1 MLDLGFAEDLEMI
14 LDETPDTR
22 RTLLFSATVP
32 KGIAHLAK
40 KYQRDAI
47 RITTLAE
54 KSQHTDIEYQAIKV
68 GKHDGENAIINVCAI
83 TKRPVRLSLQI
94 HVPPLDA

>member
-1 MLDLGFAEDLEMI
+1 MKRLTHGAPCCFLQQFPRD
-14 LDETPDTR
+14 
-22 RTLLFSATVP
+22 RTS
-32 KGIAHLAK
+32 GQ

-94 HVPPLDA
+94 PVPPLDA